1 MIYDFLLGGMSG
13 ILISSMATYKV
24 IQDVEAD
31 DKLVGPLSVRQF
43 VYAAIAG
50 LGIWLS
56 FMAVTKGLSYALFI
70 TVPVVAFTTFFA
82 FPWGGEQPT
91 ELWALAK
98 IRFMIKPRKRIWN
111 QSHTK
116 ELVTINVPKKIER
129 VLTNGLTESE
139 VQSRL
144 SILADTIDSR
154 GWAIKNANVN
164 EPVAVQMYNEP
175 SDRLVPTTLLPQ
187 QVSDIDIRPSDD
199 VLDPYANPT
208 AQTFQNMLDTSKQEQ
223 RQYISQKIQAAEP
236 AQATPIVGSGEPDAG
251 HKQDYYWFTDRPS
264 TIVSPEANRPVS
276 STAPDPLLAKDEDM
290 LTAKLREANSD
301 NSNTYGNM
309 KTIAPI
315 HDSPDAATNAAAASI
330 AAAPAVSAPAVAT
343 LQTAA
348 RTAAPQP
355 KAQVTPERQAAIIN
369 AARNNDQTVATIAND
384 FNKSNSLADGVEVDI
399 PIR

>member
-1 MIYDFLLGGMSG
+1 
-13 ILISSMATYKV
+13 MATYKV

-43 VYAAIAG
+43 VYAAVAG

-56 FMAVTKGLSYALFI
+56 FMAVTKGLPSALFI
-70 TVPVVAFTTFFA
+70 TIPVIAFTAFFA

-98 IRFMIKPRKRIWN
+98 IRFMVKPRKRIWN

-116 ELVTINVPKKIER
+116 ELVTITVPKKVER
-129 VLTNGLTESE
+129 VLTDGLTESE

-144 SILADTIDSR
+144 SVLADTIDSR
-154 GWAIKNANVN
+154 GWAVKNASLN
-164 EPVAVQMYNEP
+164 EPVVAPAFSEP
-175 SDRLVPTTLLPQ
+175 SDRLVSTTQLPQ

-208 AQTFQNMLDTSKQEQ
+208 AQTFQSLLESSRQEQ
-223 RQYISQKIQAAEP
+223 RQQITRQIQVP
-236 AQATPIVGSGEPDAG
+236 DPLQATPIVGSGEPDAG

-264 TIVSPEANRPVS
+264 TIVSPQANRPAP

-290 LTAKLREANSD
+290 LTAKLKEANRD
-301 NSNTYGNM
+301 DFGAYSNM
-309 KTIAPI
+309 RAI
-315 HDSPDAATNAAAASI
+315 SPVPSSASI
-330 AAAPAVSAPAVAT
+330 APASTPVNPSAAPVTPSI
-343 LQTAA
+343 
-348 RTAAPQP
+348 AAPPAAIPQQ

-384 FNKSNSLADGVEVDI
+384 FNKSNSLADGTEVDI